1 MSGIRGVLILAVEEQ
16 LGGCRRP
23 AATTRDVRGKV
34 TWGDVMVQVDEL
46 PIQSADDLLD
56 ALERHR
62 VGDEVTLTVLRDSV
76 KEKIPVRL
84 EASE

>member
-1 MSGIRGVLILAVEEQ
+1 M
-16 LGGCRRP
+16 
-23 AATTRDVRGKV
+23 
-34 TWGDVMVQVDEL
+34 TWGDVIVEVDEL